1 MVEKSITGIVTWLK
15 NWFYD
20 SGQID
25 EKLGQINTA
34 INGKASQSD
43 LNTLSSTVSGKAPTN
58 HASANNTYGLG
69 TSSQYGHVKVDESLD
84 SQSVNPVRNSAV
96 KTELDKKITKTITD
110 TGFLKSDGSVDGS
123 SYSLSNHNHSG
134 VYAPVSHEQATTT
147 ITNNQ
152 AYNNIKSGESSTL
165 TLTSQK
171 LINDAINTRLG
182 ELSNINFI
190 VFGENPK
197 PTASANTMGYLLVI
211 NEDNKINFYYTRDK
225 GASANPRYEWEKMDT
240 DILDELVVNWSDVQG
255 KPSTFTPSSH
265 THGNINNL
273 GVMTDTPDTTIN
285 NGYLLVTGSDGVI
298 KRSQTIYS
306 GFMKSVTGYDNIG
319 TNAQDSQ
326 YTINGAIDTAL
337 GNKISKSSTTGLVKN
352 DGTVM
357 TSGTGSS
364 NWAVGNHTHSTYG
377 LKTDDIDWSYNS
389 NGFVNG
395 IKLHDKTATGDDATG
410 TITFHLKS

>member
-96 KTELDKKITKTITD
+96 KTELDKKITKTSTD

-255 KPSTFTPSSH
+255 KPFDTVDSSW
-265 THGNINNL
+265 
-273 GVMTDTPDTTIN
+273 
-285 NGYLLVTGSDGVI
+285 VTGSTNPIQSKVI
-298 KRSQTIYS
+298 RSALSGKANTIHDHTIS
-306 GFMKSVTGYDNIG
+306 FASETGQIALILTNGG
-319 TNAQDSQ
+319 TPVDLGTFIKN
-326 YTINGAIDTAL
+326 NMGA
-337 GNKISKSSTTGLVKN
+337 
-352 DGTVM
+352 
-357 TSGTGSS
+357 
-364 NWAVGNHTHSTYG
+364 
-377 LKTDDIDWSYNS
+377 KTDDIDWSYNS